1 MTFRAFAIPT
11 SSAFFVPHSISCVIS
26 AWRQKK
32 KRKNENTHFYL
43 TDRAEKKNKNKIRLP
58 KRVKIN
64 PVMYGHKRRDGNNV
78 MTNKLKLNDLL
89 CSILYFGRDQLA
101 HPIRRR
107 TIKTARTSPRNASAK
122 NIYKKQDK
130 PSYHRTCVYSLITQT
145 ENK

>member
-32 KRKNENTHFYL
+32 REKMKTHTFISQ
-43 TDRAEKKNKNKIRLP
+43 TEPKKKNKIRLP